1 MRSCLQIWMWWYPV
15 SSPGHHSS
23 PALCRWDPEL
33 SFLMLPAGLRLAMPA
48 VCVYTCTCTQLQVTF
63 WESGHHTW
71 AGMHSTLCLYWYP
84 CTYHDPP
91 VSCHLCG
98 RQRKAG
104 SSGMNVTFP
113 SSGQGP
119 QRTVGRQNAYLL
131 LTINK
136 NKWNVEKTGDAL
148 FQTHVGDRVLSLSLF
163 FLIYINWRLITL

>member
-1 MRSCLQIWMWWYPV
+1 
-15 SSPGHHSS
+15 
-23 PALCRWDPEL
+23 
-33 SFLMLPAGLRLAMPA
+33 
-48 VCVYTCTCTQLQVTF
+48 
-63 WESGHHTW
+63 
-71 AGMHSTLCLYWYP
+71 
-84 CTYHDPP
+84 
-91 VSCHLCG
+91 
-98 RQRKAG
+98 
-104 SSGMNVTFP
+104 MNVTFP